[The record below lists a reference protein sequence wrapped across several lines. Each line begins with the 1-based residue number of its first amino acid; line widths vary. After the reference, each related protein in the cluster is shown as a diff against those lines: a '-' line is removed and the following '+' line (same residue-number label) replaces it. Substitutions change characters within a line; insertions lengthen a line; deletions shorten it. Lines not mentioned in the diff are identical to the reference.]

1 MLNFIGFRMTLR
13 NIKRTTLLVSAI
25 TVSAL
30 SGSVLAQQWQVPAAQ
45 TFDKTA
51 ICLGNLQQP
60 LQVELA
66 DTQAQH
72 ARGLMQREQL
82 GEFEG
87 MLFRYGSVRPGSSGF
102 WMYQTLIPLDIAYLN
117 SRGEI
122 VKTYTMLPCG
132 SDDPS
137 QCRSYVPG
145 ENYQFALEM
154 NAGFFAEHDIRM
166 GDRVTIVGD
175 VSANEKC
182 SELLK

>member
-1 MLNFIGFRMTLR
+1 MTLR
-13 NIKRTTLLVSAI
+13 NIMHAVLMVSAI
-25 TVSAL
+25 SVPIL
-30 SGSVLAQQWQVPAAQ
+30 SGSVVAQQWQVPAAQ
-45 TFDKTA
+45 DYDKTT

-60 LQVELA
+60 LRVELA
-66 DTQAQH
+66 DTQPQH

-122 VKTYTMLPCG
+122 VKTFTMLPCG

-137 QCRSYVPG
+137 QCRSYEPG
-145 ENYQFALEM
+145 KNYQFALEM

-175 VSANEKC
+175 VNTDQQC

>member
-1 MLNFIGFRMTLR
+1 MTLR
-13 NIKRTTLLVSAI
+13 NMMQCVLMASAI
-25 TVSAL
+25 IVLAVSR
-30 SGSVLAQQWQVPAAQ
+30 SGAAQQWQVPAAQ
-45 TFDKTA
+45 EFDKTT

-60 LQVELA
+60 LQIELA

-87 MLFRYGSVRPGSSGF
+87 MLFRYASERRGNAGF

-122 VKTYTMLPCG
+122 IKTFTMLPCG

-137 QCRSYVPG
+137 QCRSYAPG
-145 ENYQFALEM
+145 KTYQFALEM

-175 VSANEKC
+175 AKADEKC